1 MMKYTVLNFILTKYS
16 TVSKIFCEN
25 FKEIANME
33 EFKDNCDITFKTIDV
48 EDLDYADIVDE
59 LKLKFVPTVVIK
71 DKNNNTIET
80 FIGAATKNEI
90 INKLK
95 ELIKK

>member
-1 MMKYTVLNFILTKYS
+1 MKYTVLNFILTKYS

-33 EFKDNCDITFKTIDV
+33 EFKDITFKTIDV

-71 DKNNNTIET
+71 DENNNTIET

>member
-1 MMKYTVLNFILTKYS
+1 MKYTVLNFILTKYS

-33 EFKDNCDITFKTIDV
+33 EFKDITFKTIDV
-48 EDLDYADIVDE
+48 EDLDYADIIDE

-71 DKNNNTIET
+71 DENNNTIET

>member
-1 MMKYTVLNFILTKYS
+1 MKYTVLNFILTKYS

-33 EFKDNCDITFKTIDV
+33 EFKDITFKTIDV

-71 DKNNNTIET
+71 NENNNTIET

>member
-1 MMKYTVLNFILTKYS
+1 MKYTVLNFILTKYS

-33 EFKDNCDITFKTIDV
+33 EFKDITFKTIDV

-59 LKLKFVPTVVIK
+59 LKLKFVQNVVIK

>member
-1 MMKYTVLNFILTKYS
+1 MEYTVLNFILTKYS

-33 EFKDNCDITFKTIDV
+33 EFKDITFKTIDV

-71 DKNNNTIET
+71 DENNNTIET